1 MISLLGPAFLLPY
14 KASFYST
21 LSSLLRGS
29 TPSQSAY
36 SVVHQP
42 IHGVPQANDHPLAM
56 KAVDV
61 LTSSLQVL
69 SNDLS
74 NLDILRSLW
83 TSVST
88 FLTAENSPEDV
99 TSCYSFA
106 STLLEV
112 YDELAA
118 FVVQSVLPMLPIT
131 AEYHDEY
138 CRANTFYL
146 LSLIIR
152 TFPRE
157 VEESVPAYA
166 ELLREGMDGE
176 RGDVRVWKGKM
187 RSRRD
192 ERRTTRCTRW

>member
-14 KASFYST
+14 KASFYTT
-21 LSSLLRGS
+21 LASLLHES
-29 TPSQSAY
+29 TPSQAAY
-36 SVVHQP
+36 SVLHQP
-42 IHGVPQANDHPLAM
+42 VHGVPQANDHPLAM

-61 LTSSLQVL
+61 LTTSLQVL
-69 SNDLS
+69 SADPS
-74 NLDILRSLW
+74 NLDILVSLW

-88 FLTAENSPEDV
+88 FLTAENSPEDI

-112 YDELAA
+112 YDDLAV
-118 FVVQSVLPMLPIT
+118 FVVQAVMPMIPIT
-131 AEYHDEY
+131 AGYHDEY

-157 VEESVPAYA
+157 VEESIPAFA

-176 RGDVRVWKGKM
+176 RGDVRVLGRKM
-187 RSRRD
+187 SDRRE
-192 ERRTTRCTRW
+192 ERRTTPCTRW

>member
-14 KASFYST
+14 KASFYTT
-21 LSSLLRGS
+21 LASLLHES
-29 TPSQSAY
+29 TPSQAAY
-36 SVVHQP
+36 SVLHQP
-42 IHGVPQANDHPLAM
+42 A
-56 KAVDV
+56 
-61 LTSSLQVL
+61 TSLQVL
-69 SNDLS
+69 SADPS
-74 NLDILRSLW
+74 NLDILVSLW

-88 FLTAENSPEDV
+88 FLTAENSPEDI

-112 YDELAA
+112 YDDLAV
-118 FVVQSVLPMLPIT
+118 FVVQAVMPMIPIT
-131 AEYHDEY
+131 AGYHDEY

-157 VEESVPAYA
+157 VEESIPAFA

-176 RGDVRVWKGKM
+176 RGDVRVLGRKM
-187 RSRRD
+187 SDRRE
-192 ERRTTRCTRW
+192 ERRTTPCTRW